1 MMKERNAMRRCDV
14 EEKFVYYYCL
24 SIFVQEAF
32 EASAENR
39 SAKPRVSK
47 VGKLV
52 MIRAY

>member
-24 SIFVQEAF
+24 IIFFVQETF

-39 SAKPRVSK
+39 SAKS
-47 VGKLV
+47 LV
-52 MIRAY
+52 FDTRLLIHAS